1 MFEGRDAESLKK
13 LAQALIAQ
21 PGTIALLGSRDKD
34 TARLVFARSSDAAGD
49 MSLLMREAC
58 VMLDGRGGGKPELA
72 QVVEKLVDQLEAVI
86 SQLASKSIDL
96 TVCRYIINGPFSGM
110 LIWMRKCSA
119 AR

>member
-1 MFEGRDAESLKK
+1 MLEEIAAEVEAEKLLTGASGGIVTRVFEGRDAESLKK

-72 QVVEKLVDQLEAVI
+72 QGGGKLVDQLEAVI
-86 SQLASKSIDL
+86 SQLASKVS
-96 TVCRYIINGPFSGM
+96 T
-110 LIWMRKCSA
+110 
-119 AR
+119 